1 MPIHYDKRNKRF
13 RFSFRRVVAGKPVRA
28 TKLLPRAWDRATAEA
43 FDREEIGRLT
53 RLAAGLSEDDPL
65 IETAVVL
72 YLRDKQHL
80 KSHRTASEHL
90 AAILPAYQGRHM
102 SEIPEVCRLVNE
114 QRGRNDGRGTLADA
128 TVHQR
133 LALLRAACRWAWRKH
148 KLVKHD
154 PTGQMILPSVR
165 NERHTYLTRE
175 QMLRACRACTNWQAQ
190 VAIRVGFYTGM
201 RLGELMSAEADGAV
215 FMLPDTKNGDRRAI
229 PAHPRIRHLMGWFP
243 LTGPKRTVQK
253 AVSRAYT
260 RVGIVDTTFHD
271 LRHSAGSAMVN
282 AGVPLATVGAVL
294 GHRDPRSTM
303 RYAHHN
309 TDTLRDAV
317 DKIGK
322 RRA

>member
-1 MPIHYDKRNKRF
+1 MPIHYDKRNKAF
-13 RFSFRRVVAGKPVRA
+13 RFIFRRVIAGKPVRA

-43 FDREEIGRLT
+43 FDREEVGRLT

-72 YLRDKQHL
+72 YLKDKAHL

-90 AAILPAYQGRHM
+90 AAILPAYQGRPM
-102 SEIPEVCRLVNE
+102 SALPEVCRLVNE
-114 QRGRNDGRGTLADA
+114 QRGRNDGKGLLSDA

-148 KLVKHD
+148 RLVKND

-165 NERHTYLTRE
+165 NGRTNFLTRE
-175 QMLRACRACTNWQAQ
+175 QMLRACRSCTNWKAQ
-190 VAIRVGFYTGM
+190 VAIRVAFYTGM
-201 RLGELMSAEADGAV
+201 RLGELMRAEPDGDA
-215 FMLPDTKNGDRRAI
+215 FLLKDTKNGDMRAV
-229 PAHPRIRHLMGWFP
+229 PAHPKIRHLMGWFP
-243 LTGPKRTVQK
+243 LPGPRITVQR
-253 AVSRAYT
+253 AVARAYT
-260 RVGIVDTTFHD
+260 RAGITDTTFHD

-309 TDTLRDAV
+309 TDTLREAV
-317 DKIGK
+317 QKIGA